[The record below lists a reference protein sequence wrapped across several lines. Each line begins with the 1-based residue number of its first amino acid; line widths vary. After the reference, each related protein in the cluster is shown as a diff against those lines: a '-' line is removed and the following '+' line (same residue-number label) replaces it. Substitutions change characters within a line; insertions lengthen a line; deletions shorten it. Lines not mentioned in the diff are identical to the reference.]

1 MCDICVCRFDHHCIW
16 VNNCIGIGNH
26 RLFLGFL
33 LSNCMLTAYGA
44 TLGGLILAHIVIS
57 TNLHK
62 ATFIHQIT
70 KEKYEPTFMTILHF
84 LVGNENILVFVTV
97 LCAVMSIVLLVFFF
111 WHLNLL
117 RIGQT
122 SNELSKWRT
131 LKEYLKHHPDA
142 EEKKFIA
149 DLHNTYHK
157 GFWGNLR
164 EVILA
169 LDLHAFE
176 EEVDVIAEKDEDTCT
191 TRMLYQEPAI
201 RLVGQCIGG
210 SKQPSTWVRRFE
222 AFSLEMPR
230 KIRN

>member
-131 LKEYLKHHPDA
+131 LKEYLK
-142 EEKKFIA
+142 
-149 DLHNTYHK
+149 
-157 GFWGNLR
+157 
-164 EVILA
+164 
-169 LDLHAFE
+169 
-176 EEVDVIAEKDEDTCT
+176 
-191 TRMLYQEPAI
+191 
-201 RLVGQCIGG
+201 
-210 SKQPSTWVRRFE
+210 FE
-222 AFSLEMPR
+222 APSRCGR
-230 KIRN
+230 KEVYRRSAQHLSQGLLGKFKRSNLGS